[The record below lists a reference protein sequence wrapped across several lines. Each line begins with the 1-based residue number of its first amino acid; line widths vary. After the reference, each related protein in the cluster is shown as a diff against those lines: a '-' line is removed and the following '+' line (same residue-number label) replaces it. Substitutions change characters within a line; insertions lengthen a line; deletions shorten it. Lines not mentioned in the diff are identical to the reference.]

1 MSAFKVLR
9 QMQKCPWTLAV
20 NIPGISKEL
29 KDFYE
34 DGVRDFV
41 SGRLELKNWTL
52 WLKEFDEK
60 GGADWERRCLLYA
73 EENSLL
79 LDDNKRISKD

>member
-1 MSAFKVLR
+1 MSAFKLLR
-9 QMQKCPWTLAV
+9 EMQNCPWTLAV

-34 DGVRDFV
+34 EGIRDFV
-41 SGRLELKNWTL
+41 IGRLDMKSWDL
-52 WLKEFDEK
+52 WLKEFDDR

-73 EENSLL
+73 EENNLL
-79 LDDNKRISKD
+79 LDEVKIVSKK